1 MVKTSSDKTN
11 ILNIVRLVTKIII
24 GTIQSIAN
32 THNLGHSGESPCQ
45 KNNMTLHIMVFSW
58 VNEVNMVNK
67 VNVTSNSPIHIG
79 QGDDEAHKAMSAD
92 QNHEGEIKHLYR
104 YRHPYIANVLNIR
117 HSGESPSQ
125 K

>member
-1 MVKTSSDKTN
+1 MVKTSLDKTN

-24 GTIQSIAN
+24 GTIRIIAI
-32 THNLGHSGESPCQ
+32 THNSRHSGESPCQ
-45 KNNMTLHIMVFSW
+45 KNNMTLPIMVFSL

-92 QNHEGEIKHLYR
+92 QNHEGD
-104 YRHPYIANVLNIR
+104 
-117 HSGESPSQ
+117 
-125 K
+125 